1 MSAKY
6 VVACDGSGAS
16 GRALKFAIEQAK
28 LSGASI
34 SLLHVLE
41 WSPYSFLTPEEIEE
55 RHKRRSEELKRA
67 QTAVL
72 DPLVKLVSDEG
83 LTASAIIRYG
93 HVTETIADVAESEG
107 ASQIIIGRTGQSS
120 LAKIVFGSVAAA
132 MAQIAPVPCTI
143 VP

>member
-1 MSAKY
+1 M
-6 VVACDGSGAS
+6 
-16 GRALKFAIEQAK
+16 
-28 LSGASI
+28 
-34 SLLHVLE
+34 HVLE